1 MTLRKLDYH
10 IGTGNQVNI
19 NKVVVCTM
27 CKNPKKTLQKERLEE
42 GIEWKC
48 NNFMQI
54 GGGQQLH
61 PRLEEAH

>member
-42 GIEWKC
+42 GIE
-48 NNFMQI
+48 
-54 GGGQQLH
+54 
-61 PRLEEAH
+61 